1 MENILNNNENK
12 EIFLK
17 AIILGI
23 NYGKSINANYYL
35 ENIEKELLKLNERN
49 TMNLSKNSSVD
60 KEVLSGERSSYE
72 NIKINNNENFFSLK
86 YVNNIINLENQKK
99 DVINIINNL
108 SSKNYSHNYTKINYL
123 KNNLILIDL
132 EIKKNKIF
140 LKKIKDNKSLQDN
153 K

>member
-1 MENILNNNENK
+1 MDNILNNNENK

-35 ENIEKELLKLNERN
+35 ENIEKELLKLNE
-49 TMNLSKNSSVD
+49 KNV
-60 KEVLSGERSSYE
+60 
-72 NIKINNNENFFSLK
+72 KINNNENFFLLK

-99 DVINIINNL
+99 DIINLINNL
-108 SSKNYSHNYTKINYL
+108 SSKNYTYNYTKINYF

-140 LKKIKDNKSLQDN
+140 LKKIKDNKNLQNNNKSKNDINNIINDN
-153 K
+153 INNNIENYKL